1 MQEEPQHA
9 NQSPFDHGLFFPD
22 NGRRSTLDALRNAVA
37 GSASLITCIGEEGH
51 GKTMLCNIL
60 EKEISKP
67 YVVISFPYSVESFDY
82 VLQIIALK
90 LNLNFSIKDNAMGSV
105 HLLEEIA
112 RTLREQGIRL
122 VILFDEAEKLYL
134 ATLERIRKM
143 IDLVNE
149 DGVLLQIILLGRMEF
164 QTHIKQLA
172 LCTFKSAQELHLVL
186 PPLTEED
193 TFQYLNFYMPQ
204 RPGFAKNI
212 FSREVAAKILTVSHG
227 NFRKINNLA
236 EDSLRSSSY
245 TADNTADDTS
255 FMVLLEHV
263 RDSDDLIAEKPPAY
277 RLPFLFMQKKTVVG
291 AGIILIA
298 ILLFLSVSREEKKP
312 VSLSRPEKK
321 QITAHPQPQ
330 QTAPNKKDIAQK
342 PVPPVPP
349 VAVVVPVI
357 KPAPSAPVAA
367 AEPVVKPVP
376 SAPIPA
382 AEPAVKPVPPAPV
395 AAEEPAVKPIPPAP
409 VAVAAVEPAVKPISL
424 EIAPLVEKKSSET
437 QVLIANKSPKR
448 NVIPLLTAEPFTKN
462 NELLLKEKKGLKANI
477 NGQLPQKSLAAG
489 DRWLAGEKN
498 DHFTVQLMVL
508 AADQA
513 GKKLK
518 EIVRDKEHQKISEKF
533 IVLKKTASPATF
545 ILFYGEYPTL
555 TAAKNARD
563 NLPQSLQKYT
573 PYPVSIKG
581 AVEKS
586 KR

>member
-1 MQEEPQHA
+1 MQEEQQHA
-9 NQSPFDHGLFFPD
+9 HQSPFDHGLFYPD
-22 NGRRSTLDALRNAVA
+22 NGRRSCLEALRNAVA
-37 GSASLITCIGEEGH
+37 GSASLITCIGEEGY
-51 GKTMLCNIL
+51 GKTMLCKIL
-60 EKEISKP
+60 EKEISEP
-67 YVVISFPYSVESFDY
+67 YLVISFPYSVESFDY
-82 VLQIIALK
+82 VLQVIALK
-90 LNLNFSIKDNAMGSV
+90 LNLKFSIKDKAMGSG
-105 HLLEEIA
+105 HLLKEIA
-112 RTLREQGIRL
+112 RTLRQQGMRL
-122 VILFDEAEKLYL
+122 LILFDEAEKLYL

-149 DGVLLQIILLGRMEF
+149 DGVLLQIILFGRMEF
-164 QTHIKQLA
+164 QAHIKQLA

-193 TFQYLNFYMPQ
+193 TFQYLNFHMPQ
-204 RPGFAKNI
+204 RQGFAKKNI
-212 FSREVAAKILTVSHG
+212 FSREVAAKILAVSHG
-227 NFRKINNLA
+227 SFRKINRLA
-236 EDSLRSSSY
+236 GDSLRSSSY
-245 TADNTADDTS
+245 TADTTADDT
-255 FMVLLEHV
+255 FFTVLLEQV
-263 RDSDDLIAEKPPAY
+263 RDPDDLIAGKPPAH
-277 RLPFLFMQKKTVVG
+277 RLPFLFLQRKTAIG
-291 AGIILIA
+291 AGIILMA

-312 VSLSRPEKK
+312 VLPPSPEKT
-321 QITAHPQPQ
+321 QVTAHPRPQ
-330 QTAPNKKDIAQK
+330 QTAPNKQDIVQK
-342 PVPPVPP
+342 PVPP
-349 VAVVVPVI
+349 
-357 KPAPSAPVAA
+357 APVAA
-367 AEPVVKPVP
+367 AEPVVEPVP
-376 SAPIPA
+376 SAPVAAVESVTKPVSPAPVAA
-382 AEPAVKPVPPAPV
+382 AEPAVKPV
-395 AAEEPAVKPIPPAP
+395 
-409 VAVAAVEPAVKPISL
+409 SL
-424 EIAPLVEKKSSET
+424 EIAPLVEKKSSEI

-448 NVIPLLTAEPFTKN
+448 NTIPLLTAEPFIKN
-462 NELLLKEKKGLKANI
+462 KELLLKEKKGLKDNI

-498 DHFTVQLMVL
+498 DHFTLQLMVL